1 MGLDER
7 STNQISGIPLSLK
20 TSTESG
26 VGKRSHCEVGRDKC
40 FHIMTL
46 ERRRMYLTVLG
57 I

>member
-26 VGKRSHCEVGRDKC
+26 VGKRSHCEVGRDNA
-40 FHIMTL
+40 FIS
-46 ERRRMYLTVLG
+46 
-57 I
+57 